1 MSAASQPAAAY
12 LGITQVD
19 KAYGAAVVLDGV
31 DLAVDKGEFIA
42 LLGPSGCGKTTLLR
56 IIAGLVQP
64 DGGTVILAGKDV
76 TRLPPHRRNI
86 GVVFQNYALFPH
98 LTVAE
103 NVGFG
108 LAVRRV
114 ARADRA
120 PRVAEALRLVQMED
134 YAARRIS
141 ALSGGQQQ
149 RVALARALAFA
160 PSLLLL
166 DEPLAALDRKLRES
180 VQVELRQ
187 LIRRL
192 GITTVFVTHDQEEAL
207 ILADRIGVMNQG
219 RLEQLAAPRE
229 LYAKPRSRFVLDF
242 VGRSCL
248 IAGRVV
254 GTAEGLVSVDT
265 AHGRIQAPGSFMSGA
280 AVEIGLRPEALRLG
294 RGSDGGM
301 NSITAT
307 VTDRIFLGSR
317 LVMTLAAGPGERL
330 LAELDAA
337 DAEAAS
343 GETVTLSWPA
353 VDTLVFPAGAAG

>member
-1 MSAASQPAAAY
+1 MNAPAY
-12 LGITQVD
+12 LGITRID
-19 KAYGAAVVLDGV
+19 KAYGAASVLDGV
-31 DLAVDKGEFIA
+31 DLAIEKGEFIA

-64 DGGTVILAGKDV
+64 DGGTVMLAGTDV

-114 ARADRA
+114 ARAERA
-120 PRVAEALRLVQMED
+120 PRVAEALRLVQMQD
-134 YAARRIS
+134 YAERRIG

-229 LYAKPRSRFVLDF
+229 LYARPRSRFVLDF

-248 IAGRVV
+248 IAGRVASA
-254 GTAEGLVSVDT
+254 AEGMVTVET
-265 AHGRIQAPGSFMSGA
+265 AHGRIIAPGSFMAGA

-294 RGSDGGM
+294 PGGGSGS
-301 NSITAT
+301 NRITAT

-330 LAELDAA
+330 LVELDAA
-337 DAEAAS
+337 EAEAAS
-343 GETVTLSWPA
+343 SETVTLSWPA
-353 VDTLVFPAGAAG
+353 AETLVFPAGA